1 MGEMTTT
8 AGGARARLRAADP
21 SSDGTG
27 LPPPREHEKPNGSC
41 VPRHTGN
48 REGRGRRGRE
58 WKPFFHGAV
67 AIALSELDL
76 PFIFAIDGNEPKEE
90 TLETV
95 TFHWEEGR
103 SGVKKFASLLGR
115 EPIHRAR
122 DILRQTMERSGAA
135 RASETVAVTYD
146 TGGETGQR
154 RLDSIWATEE
164 FEIEDF
170 QAH

>member
-1 MGEMTTT
+1 M
-8 AGGARARLRAADP
+8 
-21 SSDGTG
+21 
-27 LPPPREHEKPNGSC
+27 
-41 VPRHTGN
+41 
-48 REGRGRRGRE
+48 
-58 WKPFFHGAV
+58 
-67 AIALSELDL
+67 

-122 DILRQTMERSGAA
+122 DILRQTMERIWAA

-170 QAH
+170 QAHYRPHSRPAVITPCWRRKFARHVVSVR